1 MSFIS
6 EPLGPR
12 ILSQRDGR
20 SELSRCPDQFSDRR
34 AASNNGGSTDCNS
47 SDGAKRSHGMIGDS
61 PAMQELFRLIG
72 RAGPTDKPI
81 LIQGESGVGK
91 ELVAL
96 ALHRASQVA
105 DKPMI
110 VINCAALPEQLLES
124 ELFGHEKGAF
134 TGAASTKPG
143 LFEIADGG
151 SLFIDEIGELAG
163 PLQAKLL
170 RVLEDGRMRRVG
182 SNTERRVHVRLIT
195 ATNRDL
201 EEEVA
206 AGRFREDLYYRID
219 VMTLN
224 LPPLRRRGGD
234 IGLLAEHFAG
244 AGWRIEDAAMR
255 ALEAFPW
262 PGNVRQL
269 INAIERA
276 KILADDHS
284 IERRN
289 LPDAVAAT
297 RPTPT
302 AGIGTLAAVERAHVE
317 QMIAQHRGNKV
328 QAARTLGI
336 SRRALYRLIEKHHIE
351 VQTSPT

>member
-1 MSFIS
+1 MVGKS
-6 EPLGPR
+6 L
-12 ILSQRDGR
+12 
-20 SELSRCPDQFSDRR
+20 
-34 AASNNGGSTDCNS
+34 
-47 SDGAKRSHGMIGDS
+47 
-61 PAMQELFRLIG
+61 AMRELFRLID

-96 ALHRASQVA
+96 ALHRASLVA

-124 ELFGHEKGAF
+124 ELFGHEKGAY

-143 LFEIADGG
+143 LFEVADGG

-182 SNTERRVHVRLIT
+182 SNTERRVRVRLIT
-195 ATNRDL
+195 ATNRNM

-219 VMTLN
+219 VMTLK
-224 LPPLRRRGGD
+224 LPPLRQRGGD
-234 IGLLAEHFAG
+234 IRLLAEHFAG
-244 AGWRIEDAAMR
+244 ADWHIDDAAMR
-255 ALEAFPW
+255 AMEAFRW

-269 INAIERA
+269 INAIDRA
-276 KILADDHS
+276 KILADDRR
-284 IERRN
+284 IELRN
-289 LPDAVAAT
+289 LPDAIAQRSHT
-297 RPTPT
+297 
-302 AGIGTLAAVERAHVE
+302 GSSGDGTLAAIERAHIERV
-317 QMIAQHRGNKV
+317 MAQHNGNKL
-328 QAARTLGI
+328 QAAQTLGV
-336 SRRALYRLIEKHHIE
+336 SRRALYRLIDKHHIE
-351 VQTSPT
+351 PRA